1 MSSASGSQNPPPK
14 AAPTPAKPAT
24 PTAKPAPVP
33 PAKPAPTEQQ
43 PHFKKRIKI
52 GISTY
57 SYWHFEE
64 KKFPIETVIERA
76 AEFGVEA
83 VDVLHRQ
90 MEISERG
97 AFDAEARAYCR
108 RLKRI
113 AFRNG
118 VDLICLSTHQ
128 NFVSPDPKVR
138 KRELD
143 HTLKC
148 LEIADALG
156 ASSIRLNAGRWNTV
170 PDFDEFMKKRGLEP
184 PLAGH
189 TEDEAFDWAGDCIG
203 KCLKRAEE
211 LGIVLALENHWG
223 LSRSPE
229 GLLRLLAPFESPF
242 IGALMDTG
250 NFLEDPYDKLK
261 AIAPKTVFVQ
271 AKTYFGSGLWYTLDL
286 DYQRIARILADAGY
300 SGYVSL
306 EMEGKEHADTAVPK
320 SLAVLRKAFG

>member
-1 MSSASGSQNPPPK
+1 MKRREFLLAAGAAALTPGKNVPTAPISPAVPAAPPP
-14 AAPTPAKPAT
+14 PR
-24 PTAKPAPVP
+24 
-33 PAKPAPTEQQ
+33 
-43 PHFKKRIKI
+43 FKKRIKL

-76 AEFGVEA
+76 AEFGVEG
-83 VDVLHRQ
+83 VDVLHKQ
-90 MEISERG
+90 MDLKEK
-97 AFDAEARAYCR
+97 APLDAAGRAYCR
-108 RLKRI
+108 KLKRI

-128 NFVSPDPKVR
+128 NFVSPDPKARQAQV
-138 KRELD
+138 D

-148 LEIADALG
+148 LDIADALG
-156 ASSIRLNAGRWNTV
+156 AACIRINAGRWNTV

-189 TEDEAFDWAGDCIG
+189 TDDEAFEWAIDGLG
-203 KCLKRAEE
+203 QCLKRAEE

-223 LSRSPE
+223 LARSPE

-261 AIAPKTVFVQ
+261 LIAPKTVFVQ
-271 AKTYFGSGLWYTLDL
+271 AKTYYGGGLWYTLNL
-286 DYQRIARILADAGY
+286 DYRRIAQILADAGY

-320 SLAVLRKAFG
+320 SLSVLRKNFM

>member
-1 MSSASGSQNPPPK
+1 MKRREFLLAAG
-14 AAPTPAKPAT
+14 ATALAPTLHAGSAKP
-24 PTAKPAPVP
+24 V
-33 PAKPAPTEQQ
+33 
-43 PHFKKRIKI
+43 HFKKRIKL

-64 KKFPIETVIERA
+64 KKFPIETVIERT
-76 AEFGVEA
+76 AEFGIEA
-83 VDVLHRQ
+83 VDILHRQ
-90 MEISERG
+90 MEITEKG
-97 AFDAEARAYCR
+97 PFDATARAYCR
-108 RLKRI
+108 KLKRI

-118 VDLICLSTHQ
+118 VDVVCLSTHQ
-128 NFVSPDPKVR
+128 SFVFPDPKARQAQV
-138 KRELD
+138 D

-148 LEIADALG
+148 LEIADSLG
-156 ASSIRLNAGRWNTV
+156 ASCIRVNAGRWNTV

-189 TEDEAFDWAGDCIG
+189 TEDEAFEWAIDGLG

-229 GLLRLLAPFESPF
+229 GLLRLLAPFDSPF
-242 IGALMDTG
+242 LGALMDTG

-261 AIAPKTVFVQ
+261 LIAPKTMFVQ
-271 AKTYFGSGLWYTLDL
+271 AKTYYGGGLWYTLDL
-286 DYQRIARILADAGY
+286 DYQRIAQILADAGY
-300 SGYVSL
+300 SGCVSL
-306 EMEGKEHADTAVPK
+306 EMEGREQADTAVPK

>member
-1 MSSASGSQNPPPK
+1 MK
-14 AAPTPAKPAT
+14 RREFLLAAGAAALTPGKNAPNAPA
-24 PTAKPAPVP
+24 
-33 PAKPAPTEQQ
+33 EQR
-43 PHFKKRIKI
+43 PHFKKRIKL

-76 AEFGVEA
+76 AEFGVEG

-90 MEISERG
+90 MDLKER
-97 AFDAEARAYCR
+97 APLDAAGRAYCR
-108 RLKRI
+108 KLKRL

-128 NFVSPDPKVR
+128 NFVSPDPKARQAQV
-138 KRELD
+138 D

-148 LEIADALG
+148 LDVADALG
-156 ASSIRLNAGRWNTV
+156 AASIRINAGRWNTV

-189 TEDEAFDWAGDCIG
+189 TEDEAFEWAIDGLG
-203 KCLKRAEE
+203 KCLKRAED

-229 GLLRLLAPFESPF
+229 GLLRLLAPFDSPF

-271 AKTYFGSGLWYTLDL
+271 AKTYYGGGLWYTLEL
-286 DYQRIARILADAGY
+286 DYLRIARILAEAGY

-306 EMEGKEHADTAVPK
+306 EMEGKEHADTAVAK
-320 SLAVLRKAFG
+320 SLSVLRKSFG

>member
-1 MSSASGSQNPPPK
+1 MNRREFLLAAGTIA
-14 AAPTPAKPAT
+14 AAPGKNVPTVPAT
-24 PTAKPAPVP
+24 PPAAVP
-33 PAKPAPTEQQ
+33 Q
-43 PHFKKRIKI
+43 PPRFRKRIKF
-52 GISTY
+52 GVSTY

-64 KKFPIETVIERA
+64 KKFPIETVIERS
-76 AEFGVEA
+76 AELGVEG

-90 MEISERG
+90 MDLPEK
-97 AFDAEARAYCR
+97 APLDAAGRAYCR
-108 RLKRI
+108 KLKRT

-118 VDLICLSTHQ
+118 IDLICLSTHQ
-128 NFVSPDPKVR
+128 NFVSPDPKAR
-138 KRELD
+138 QTHID

-148 LEIADALG
+148 LEIADSLG
-156 ASSIRLNAGRWNTV
+156 AASIRVNAGRWNTV

-189 TEDEAFDWAGDCIG
+189 TEDEAFDWAIDGLG

-229 GLLRLLAPFESPF
+229 GLLRLLAAFESPF

-250 NFLEDPYDKLK
+250 NFLEDPYEKLK

-271 AKTYFGSGLWYTLDL
+271 AKTYYGGGLWYTLQL
-286 DYQRIARILADAGY
+286 DYQRIAQILADVGY
-300 SGYVSL
+300 SGYISL

-320 SLAVLRKAFG
+320 SLSVLRKSFR

>member
-1 MSSASGSQNPPPK
+1 MRRREFLLAAGAAALTPGKGAPNAPP
-14 AAPTPAKPAT
+14 AP
-24 PTAKPAPVP
+24 PTAVP
-33 PAKPAPTEQQ
+33 Q
-43 PHFKKRIKI
+43 PPRFKKRIKF

-64 KKFPIETVIERA
+64 KKFPIEAVIERA
-76 AEFGVEA
+76 AEFGVEG

-90 MEISERG
+90 MDLKEKMPL
-97 AFDAEARAYCR
+97 DAAGRAYCR
-108 RLKRI
+108 KLKRL

-138 KRELD
+138 QAQVD

-148 LEIADALG
+148 LDTADAIG
-156 ASSIRLNAGRWNTV
+156 AASIRINAGRWNTV

-184 PLAGH
+184 QLAGH
-189 TEDEAFDWAGDCIG
+189 TEDEAFEWAIDGLG
-203 KCLKRAEE
+203 KCLRRAEE

-271 AKTYFGSGLWYTLDL
+271 AKTYYGGGLWYTLEL
-286 DYQRIARILADAGY
+286 DYMRIAQILADAGY

-306 EMEGKEHADTAVPK
+306 EMEGKEHADSAVPK
-320 SLAVLRKAFG
+320 SLSVLRRSFR

>member
-1 MSSASGSQNPPPK
+1 MKRREFLFTAAAALTPAK
-14 AAPTPAKPAT
+14 AAPVVQ
-24 PTAKPAPVP
+24 APR
-33 PAKPAPTEQQ
+33 
-43 PHFKKRIKI
+43 FKKRIKL

-64 KKFPIETVIERA
+64 KKFPVETVIERA
-76 AEFGVEA
+76 AEIGVEC

-90 MEISERG
+90 MDLKER
-97 AFDAEARAYCR
+97 APFDAEGRAYCR
-108 RLKRI
+108 KLKRL

-118 VDLICLSTHQ
+118 IDLVCLSTHQ
-128 NFVSPDPKVR
+128 NFVSANPVAR
-138 KRELD
+138 QASVD

-148 LEIADALG
+148 LDIADALG
-156 ASSIRLNAGRWNTV
+156 VGCIRVNAGRWNTI

-189 TEDEAFDWAGDCIG
+189 TEDEAFDWTIDGLG

-229 GLLRLLAPFESPF
+229 GLLRLLAPFDSPF

-261 AIAPKTVFVQ
+261 QIAPKTVFVQ
-271 AKTYFGSGLWYTLDL
+271 AKTYYGGGLWYTLEL
-286 DYQRIARILADAGY
+286 DYARIARILADAGY

-306 EMEGKEHADTAVPK
+306 EMEGKEPGDTAVPK
-320 SLAVLRKAFG
+320 SIEVLRKAFG